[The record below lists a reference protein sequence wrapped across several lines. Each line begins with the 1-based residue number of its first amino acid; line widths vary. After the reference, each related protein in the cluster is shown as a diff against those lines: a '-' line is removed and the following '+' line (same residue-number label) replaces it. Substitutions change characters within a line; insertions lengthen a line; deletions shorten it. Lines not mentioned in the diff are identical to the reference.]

1 MRYVYTIK
9 IFYLNESEPDWRNS
23 ADLWIHVPAIHHSL
37 KNLQL
42 PFKMNHFPT
51 LFLYSHLALRHLV
64 NTRLPA
70 SQTIEV
76 VHSDAAVQKAS

>member
-9 IFYLNESEPDWRNS
+9 IFYLNESEPDWR
-23 ADLWIHVPAIHHSL
+23 IHVPAIHHSL